1 MAVHGATPRLENAFL
16 IEQKTLSRDRFLW
29 AILSLGDFNMAANLV
44 VLFQDL
50 WFTHTD
56 SYLV

>member
-50 WFTHTD
+50 WWRHTASD
-56 SYLV
+56 